1 MEKLHSSKVTSMSSN
16 LIGITMFNYK
26 LMSMRILFIFLLILT
41 LSYNIVEMKVVGNKV
56 SKRVEKENPK
66 SLIVTATTYTVDKDD
81 TIQSF
86 TASGFKIN
94 EENPGEHRI
103 IAISWDLR
111 KMFKFGEKVLVEG
124 IGKYSGIYTVR
135 DLMASRWKNRI
146 DILRNPE
153 DLLITYHK
161 VKVSKIK

>member
-1 MEKLHSSKVTSMSSN
+1 
-16 LIGITMFNYK
+16 
-26 LMSMRILFIFLLILT
+26 
-41 LSYNIVEMKVVGNKV
+41 MKVVPNKV
-56 SKRVEKENPK
+56 TEGIKRENPK
-66 SLIVTATTYTVDKDD
+66 FLIVTATTYTVDKDD
-81 TIQSF
+81 TIQSY

-94 EENPGEHRI
+94 EENPKEHRI

-135 DLMASRWKNRI
+135 DLMASRWKKRI

-161 VKVSKIK
+161 VKISKIK